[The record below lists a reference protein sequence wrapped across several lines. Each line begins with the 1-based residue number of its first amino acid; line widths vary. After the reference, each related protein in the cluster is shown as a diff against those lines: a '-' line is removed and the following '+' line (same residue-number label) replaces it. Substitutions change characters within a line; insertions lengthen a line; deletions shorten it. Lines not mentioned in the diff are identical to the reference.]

1 MAKGEPL
8 DTGGVTTHNGM
19 IDVPSIL
26 LDPIPV
32 GKDEMMDTVI
42 ADGFHKMEDVY
53 KNIPKD
59 QWPTP

>member
-1 MAKGEPL
+1 
-8 DTGGVTTHNGM
+8 
-19 IDVPSIL
+19 
-26 LDPIPV
+26 
-32 GKDEMMDTVI
+32 MDTVI